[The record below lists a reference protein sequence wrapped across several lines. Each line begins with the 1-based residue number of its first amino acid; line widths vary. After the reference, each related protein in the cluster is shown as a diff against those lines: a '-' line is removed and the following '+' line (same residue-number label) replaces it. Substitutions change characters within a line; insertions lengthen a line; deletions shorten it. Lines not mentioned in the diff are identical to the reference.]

1 MSRVEVVPDSQRS
14 AYAPSTG
21 THQMS
26 FSLPSSGKLSHVAL
40 RGKFYLAQD
49 PGVNDVAIP
58 GAVGLQTAID
68 QLQVVAADGTVLED
82 LQHYAR
88 TIGCLYQ
95 ASMSTP
101 DGALTSVGSREM
113 ITGNSESAKLALKGC
128 VAATPYY
135 FSLRLHSGLLAQNIN
150 LSRWGGARVHIR
162 LAQDANVI
170 SGLQASSAYA
180 YSLADVKLCA
190 KLSEEDPNAAKS
202 QVVFPTIYTVKNAIR
217 GGRSINTVSV
227 PAAKCLSAFQ
237 SYLLSS
243 YDGNFLYNATACQPL
258 PGLSEVKFT
267 LGGASFPAQFP
278 LRGDSSDAEIMKG
291 FLEAASGKMRLADGD
306 SELVATQSNLG
317 TVRGTGVSYA
327 EMGGVDLS
335 SRKFGIEVVSS
346 VTAGSAYSVWSHFRV
361 LASA

>member
-1 MSRVEVVPDSQRS
+1 MRIEVVPDSQRA

-21 THQMS
+21 THQLS
-26 FSLPSSGKLSHVAL
+26 FSLPSSGKLSNVAL
-40 RGKFYLAQD
+40 RGRFYLAQD
-49 PGVNDVAIP
+49 PAANDVQLP
-58 GAVGLQTAID
+58 GAVGLQSVVE
-68 QLQVVAADGTVLED
+68 QLQVIAADGTVLED
-82 LQHYAR
+82 LQHYSR

-113 ITGNSESAKLALKGC
+113 ITGTADGAKLVLKGC
-128 VAATPYY
+128 VEATPYY
-135 FSLRLHSGLLAQNIN
+135 FSLKLHSGLLAQNIN
-150 LSRWGGARVHIR
+150 LSRWGGASVHIR

-170 SGLQASSAYA
+170 SGINASSTYA

-190 KLSEEDPNAAKS
+190 KLEDELPGAAAAE
-202 QVVFPTIYTVKNAIR
+202 VVFPTIYTVKNSVR

-237 SYLLSS
+237 SYMLAS
-243 YDGNFLYNATACQPL
+243 YDGNFLYNSTACQAL

-278 LRGDSSDAEIMKG
+278 VRCSDGSDAEVMKG

-306 SELVATQSNLG
+306 SEMVETNADIG

-327 EMGGVDLS
+327 DSGGVDLS
-335 SRKFGIEVVSS
+335 SRKFGVELVSS
-346 VTAGSAYSVWSHFRV
+346 VSAANPYSIWSHFRV